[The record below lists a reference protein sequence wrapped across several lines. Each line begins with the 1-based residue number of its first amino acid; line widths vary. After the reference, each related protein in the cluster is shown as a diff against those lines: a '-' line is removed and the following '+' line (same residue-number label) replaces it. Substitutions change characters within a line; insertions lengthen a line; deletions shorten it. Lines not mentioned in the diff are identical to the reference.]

1 MIENLTAGYLETL
14 TRSAADL
21 WRSTD
26 GADPYNVLSEVQKQ
40 ALNRA
45 VRLRRLDD
53 GDFGDPAEESAA
65 VSAEADLADAT
76 AMEAASLHE
85 PDSEVVI
92 IEVTR
97 SELAL
102 LEANA
107 AAEHP
112 GFDAL
117 AAKIKASRAGR
128 APQWHEYLI
137 YGGGNDEDDED
148 DGDDGDDELPTPDG
162 GREPDFGRHP
172 ADRVADAKRTLFD
185 RLLASVPLPART
197 AAEVWLEDLLYLAE
211 DSLDRH
217 GREEIVR
224 EALGEPAP
232 EPRSERDYEVAGWVR
247 TVTASS
253 PEEAVAWAIREIHRE
268 VDDRYYV
275 PDPNP
280 SCEVRPA
287 GRRGEWKFVYV
298 HDTPELQDDEDEEN

>member
-1 MIENLTAGYLETL
+1 MIENLTVGYLETL

-26 GADPYNVLSEVQKQ
+26 GADPDDVLSGVQKQ
-40 ALNRA
+40 ALDRA
-45 VRLRRLDD
+45 VRLRRLAD
-53 GDFGDPAEESAA
+53 GDFDDPAEESAA
-65 VSAEADLADAT
+65 VAAEAALADAT

-85 PDSEVVI
+85 PDSEVVV

-107 AAEHP
+107 VAEHP

-128 APQWHEYLI
+128 APRWREYLT
-137 YGGGNDEDDED
+137 YGGNGEDDED
-148 DGDDGDDELPTPDG
+148 DELPAPDRG
-162 GREPDFGRHP
+162 SEPEAGRHP
-172 ADRVADAKRTLFD
+172 ADRVADAKLALFD
-185 RLLASVPLPART
+185 RVLASVPLSART
-197 AAEVWLEDLLYLAE
+197 VAEGWLEDLLYLAE
-211 DSLDRH
+211 DSLDRD
-217 GREEIVR
+217 GREEIVQ
-224 EALGEPAP
+224 EALGEAAP
-232 EPRSERDYEVAGWVR
+232 EPRPERDYEVAGWVR

-253 PEEAVAWAIREIHRE
+253 PEEAVARAVREINQE
-268 VDDRYYV
+268 VEDRHYV

-287 GRRGEWKFVYV
+287 GSRGEWKFVYV
-298 HDTPELQDDEDEEN
+298 HDTPDLPDDEDAES